1 MESLMEF
8 LSRTQTV
15 GNGSSS
21 SEPDFTKLQTTGS
34 DRRSKVGS
42 ESSHNHAVNH
52 LVRGLIDLLP
62 RTDSMWSAEDRVKW
76 LRLAADIFEV
86 GYMPGDSASTEI
98 SIVAV
103 SQVSAKS
110 KV

>member
-1 MESLMEF
+1 MEF
-8 LSRTQTV
+8 LSRTQTA

-62 RTDSMWSAEDRVKW
+62 KSDSIWSAEDRVKW
-76 LRLAADIFEV
+76 LRLATDIFEV
-86 GYMPGDSASTEI
+86 SYKPGDSESTEI
-98 SIVAV
+98 SIVV
-103 SQVSAKS
+103 IKQVSAKS